1 MIRLHKARWPEN
13 FCSRSSGLVS
23 CAAAGPAARS
33 AARTGPARRA
43 SAAAEGRLD
52 PSKETSHGRKRHS
65 DGPHLVHG
73 RQLGTSAIGRCRTR
87 HETFSRVDA
96 LGEIDPVVDNSSDRE
111 RQKISVLDDAGDAPS
126 CRASLPVSE
135 PPFRRTTL
143 RLAAGRA
150 RPCPLSAPGSQPN
163 DLEDD
168 QTVAHGTR
176 RPDRSQGRR
185 HR

>member
-1 MIRLHKARWPEN
+1 MTCEDFL
-13 FCSRSSGLVS
+13 FSGSPGFLL

-96 LGEIDPVVDNSSDRE
+96 LREIDPVVDNSSDRE
-111 RQKISVLDDAGDAPS
+111 RQKVSVLDDAGDAHSGWP
-126 CRASLPVSE
+126 PVSTPM
-135 PPFRRTTL
+135 PPFR
-143 RLAAGRA
+143 
-150 RPCPLSAPGSQPN
+150 SW
-163 DLEDD
+163 
-168 QTVAHGTR
+168 
-176 RPDRSQGRR
+176 
-185 HR
+185 